1 MSAIKCARNVLIFS
15 ILFVTDLHFLEKEVK
30 AFLQL
35 PQIEEV
41 LKGHLLSIYAKY
53 VCCSWLSRYY
63 VHCQHVAIDKQLETA
78 NPNSTPWQAVL
89 SEQLEEQSLIP
100 AHAGS

>member
-41 LKGHLLSIYAKY
+41 LKGHLLSISKICMLFKALK
-53 VCCSWLSRYY
+53 VLRLLPARGNR
-63 VHCQHVAIDKQLETA
+63 QAIR
-78 NPNSTPWQAVL
+78 NSEPQFNAMASSVK
-89 SEQLEEQSLIP
+89 
-100 AHAGS
+100 